1 MYRTFE
7 NRHVLTTTHAY
18 NKMTTQHTIISI
30 QYTPPSLVNGVTTEI
45 FLELVFLALGN
56 VVTVRK
62 QRAVIVIRFRS
73 DQMLSSREEIQ
84 EILEMTQRVSH

>member
-1 MYRTFE
+1 
-7 NRHVLTTTHAY
+7 
-18 NKMTTQHTIISI
+18 MTTQHTIISI

-62 QRAVIVIRFRS
+62 QRAVIVIRFQS

-84 EILEMTQRVSH
+84 EVLEMTQRVSH